1 MRFQRL
7 SDLLDGFLTL
17 GIPGVDCAVWHRG
30 EPVFRHFAG
39 YVNPEA
45 GQPVAA
51 DTLWQIFSV
60 SKVVT
65 CTAALQL
72 YERGALLLDDPLSAY
87 LPEFA
92 EMTVR
97 TPDGGVRPA
106 ENPIRIQDLFTM
118 SAGFSYN
125 MGSDNMRAGV
135 QATGGSAP
143 TREMMRYLAKDPLQF
158 EPGTL
163 WEYSLC
169 HDVLGALV
177 EVLAGQT
184 LEQYIQANICM
195 PLGLRDL
202 TFHPTA
208 EQLSRLAPVYDYDL
222 ATRSVRPTD
231 GMRLALGPEYESG
244 GGGLYA
250 TTADCAAFGAALAG
264 GKLLSRRTVDLMR
277 TNRLNTEQ
285 LAIFRRSR
293 EPGIRAANE
302 RLGYGYGLGVRTMLD
317 PAEGGSN
324 GPAGEFGWGGALGAY
339 LLLDA
344 ENDLALYYSQSTM
357 RPPAEYTRSR
367 LRNVL
372 YSCL

>member
-1 MRFQRL
+1 MSFQRL
-7 SDLLDGFLTL
+7 AELLDSFLAL
-17 GIPGVDCAVWHRG
+17 GIPGVDCAVYHRG
-30 EPVFRHFAG
+30 KPVFRHYAG
-39 YVNPEA
+39 YVNVEK
-45 GQPVAA
+45 GEPVRP

-65 CTAALQL
+65 CCAALQL
-72 YERGALLLDDPLSAY
+72 YERGLYLLDDPLSAY
-87 LPEFA
+87 MPEFT

-97 TPDGGVRPA
+97 TPEGGVRPA
-106 ENPIRIQDLFTM
+106 ENPIRIQDLFSM

-135 QATGGSAP
+135 AATGGRAP
-143 TREMMRYLAKDPLQF
+143 TREMMKYLAKDPLQF

-177 EVLAGQT
+177 EVLTGQT
-184 LEQYIQANICM
+184 LEQYIQENICA
-195 PLGLRDL
+195 PLGLKDM

-208 EQLSRLAPVYDYDL
+208 AQLARLAPVYDYDME
-222 ATRSVRPTD
+222 TRSASMTD
-231 GMRLALGPEYESG
+231 GMKIALGPEYESG

-250 TTADCAAFGAALAG
+250 ATEDCAAFGAALAG

-277 TNRLNTEQ
+277 TNRLNAAQ
-285 LAIFRRSR
+285 LALFRRSR
-293 EPGIRAANE
+293 EPGVRKANE

-317 PAEGGSN
+317 PAAGGSN

-344 ENDLALYYSQSTM
+344 ENDLALYYAQSTM

-372 YSCL
+372 YACL

>member
-1 MRFQRL
+1 MDFQRL
-7 SDLLDGFLTL
+7 TELLDHFLTL
-17 GIPGVDCAVWHRG
+17 GIPCTDCAVYLRG
-30 EPVFRHFAG
+30 APVFRHYNG
-39 YVNPEA
+39 CSDIEA
-45 GQPVAA
+45 GTPLAPDA
-51 DTLWQIFSV
+51 LWQIFSV

-72 YERGALLLDDPLSAY
+72 YERGAFLLDDPLSAY
-87 LPEFA
+87 LPEFR
-92 EMTVR
+92 EMCVR
-97 TPDGGVRPA
+97 ESDGTLRPA
-106 ENPIRIQDLFTM
+106 RNPILIQDLFTM
-118 SAGFSYN
+118 SGGFTYN
-125 MGSDNMRAGV
+125 LGSDNMRAGV
-135 QATGGSAP
+135 AATDGRAP
-143 TREMMRYLAKDPLQF
+143 TREMMKYLARDPLIF
-158 EPGTL
+158 DPGTG

-177 EVLAGQT
+177 EVLSGQT
-184 LEQYIQANICM
+184 LDAFIQDHICA
-195 PLGLRDL
+195 PLGLKDL
-202 TFHPTA
+202 TFHPTP
-208 EQLSRLAPVYDYDL
+208 EQLTRLVPVYDYDWD
-222 ATRSVRPTD
+222 ARAVRPCA
-231 GMRLALGPEYESG
+231 GMHLAIGPEYESG

-250 TTADCAAFGAALAG
+250 STADCAAFGAALAG

-277 TNRLNTEQ
+277 ANRLSTSQ
-285 LAIFRRSR
+285 LAQFRRSR
-293 EPGIRAANE
+293 EPGIRKANE

-372 YSCL
+372 YACL

>member
-1 MRFQRL
+1 MNFQRMTE
-7 SDLLDGFLTL
+7 LLDSFLAL
-17 GIPGVDCAVWHRG
+17 GIPGVDCEVYYRGESVFRHYAGFVNVEKG
-30 EPVFRHFAG
+30 EPVR
-39 YVNPEA
+39 P
-45 GQPVAA
+45 

-65 CTAALQL
+65 CCAALQL
-72 YERGALLLDDPLSAY
+72 YERGLYLLDDPLSAY

-106 ENPIRIQDLFTM
+106 EKPIRIQDLFSM

-135 QATGGSAP
+135 AATNGRAP
-143 TREMMRYLAKDPLQF
+143 TREMMKYLAKDPLQF

-177 EVLAGQT
+177 EVLSGLT
-184 LEQYIQANICM
+184 LEQYIQKHICA
-195 PLGLRDL
+195 PLGLKDL
-202 TFHPTA
+202 TFHPDA
-208 EQLSRLAPVYDYDL
+208 EQLSRLAPVYDYHL
-222 ATRSVRPTD
+222 ETRSATMTD
-231 GMRLALGPEYESG
+231 GMRIALGPEYESG

-250 TTADCAAFGAALAG
+250 ATADCAAFGAALAG

-277 TNRLNTEQ
+277 TNRLNAAQ
-285 LAIFRRSR
+285 LEVFRRSR
-293 EPGIRAANE
+293 EPGVRKANE

-344 ENDLALYYSQSTM
+344 ESDLALYYAQSTM

-372 YSCL
+372 YACL